1 MNLIIKN
8 FLITLSEYAMDYQC
22 ISVQEFTTILTVCTK
37 LTTNKAYRE
46 RLDSFIYEIH
56 KIRNHDPTIQQN
68 HLNNVISNLVYRY
81 LTNH

>member
-8 FLITLSEYAMDYQC
+8 FLIALSEYAMDYQC

-81 LTNH
+81 FTNH

>member
-8 FLITLSEYAMDYQC
+8 FLIALSEYAMDYQC

-46 RLDSFIYEIH
+46 SQVH
-56 KIRNHDPTIQQN
+56 NP
-68 HLNNVISNLVYRY
+68 V
-81 LTNH
+81 